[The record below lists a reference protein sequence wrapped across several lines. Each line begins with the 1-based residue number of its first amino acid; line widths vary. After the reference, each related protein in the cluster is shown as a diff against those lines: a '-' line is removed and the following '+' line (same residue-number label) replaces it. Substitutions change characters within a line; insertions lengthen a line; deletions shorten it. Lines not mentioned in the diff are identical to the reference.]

1 MLRKMPMEFEDEE
14 DEEIAEESPEEQ
26 IKEIEFNM
34 TEKRIDEW
42 INELKRLKSEKD
54 LSILPIDD
62 TIQLKINYEDILD
75 ME

>member
-1 MLRKMPMEFEDEE
+1 MPMEFEDEE
-14 DEEIAEESPEEQ
+14 DEEIAEETPEEQ

-62 TIQLKINYEDILD
+62 TIQLKINYEDMLD

>member
-1 MLRKMPMEFEDEE
+1 MPMEFEDEE

-62 TIQLKINYEDILD
+62 TIQLKINYEDMLD